1 LDNRF
6 LISHPLSGDSYFSRS
21 VVYITNHSPE
31 ESFGFIINFKTLYCL
46 RDFRPQIKN
55 GNLPIFEGGPVGK
68 NQLFYIHT
76 LGELIP
82 NCENVVDDICIGGD
96 FEEILKAIED
106 GVANESNLKLLMG
119 YSGWGPKQLDTELAN
134 AHWLETPA
142 DPKLLFVT
150 NIDNVWKIALTRVK
164 KSYGLFGDIGS
175 QPSIN

>member
-1 LDNRF
+1 MDNHF

-21 VVYITNHSPE
+21 VVYITNHSQE

-82 NCENVVDDICIGGD
+82 NSENVVDNIFIGGD

-106 GVANESNLKLLMG
+106 GIANESNLKLFMG
-119 YSGWGPKQLDTELAN
+119 YSGWGPKQLDTEIAN
-134 AHWLETPA
+134 EHWLVTA
-142 DPKLLFVT
+142 ANHKLLFETTV
-150 NIDNVWKIALTRVK
+150 DDVWKTGLSRVK

-175 QPSIN
+175 QPSVN

>member
-119 YSGWGPKQLDTELAN
+119 NSGWGPKQLDTELSN

-142 DPKLLFVT
+142 DPKLLFAT
-150 NIDNVWKIALTRVK
+150 NIDNVWKTALTRVK
-164 KSYGLFGDIGS
+164 KSYSLFGDIGS